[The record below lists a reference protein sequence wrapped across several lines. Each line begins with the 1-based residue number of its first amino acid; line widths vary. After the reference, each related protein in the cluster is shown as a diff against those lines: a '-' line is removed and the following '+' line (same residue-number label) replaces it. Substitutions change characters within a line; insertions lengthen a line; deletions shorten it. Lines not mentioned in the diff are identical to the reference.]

1 MSSSKFETKI
11 INSKNIQRTILN
23 YLSNEDLISLAQ
35 VNTTM
40 NNIVIESNKL
50 ILNQLSSSEN
60 S

>member
-11 INSKNIQRTILN
+11 INSKSIQRTILN

-35 VNTTM
+35 VNTNM

-50 ILNQLSSSEN
+50 ILNQLSSSGI
-60 S
+60 

>member
-11 INSKNIQRTILN
+11 INSKSIQRTILN

-35 VNTTM
+35 VNTNM